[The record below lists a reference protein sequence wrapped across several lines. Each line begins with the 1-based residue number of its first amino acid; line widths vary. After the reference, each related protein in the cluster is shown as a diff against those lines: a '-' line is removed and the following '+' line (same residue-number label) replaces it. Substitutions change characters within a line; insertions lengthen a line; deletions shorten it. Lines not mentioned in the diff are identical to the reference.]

1 MRRHPAQ
8 VASIVDL
15 VRRQALFNSL
25 VASCVRV
32 NSLEDVDTSTMFELT
47 CLDPLC
53 TSLSLTFEHPGRAKK
68 TAKSQ

>member
-32 NSLEDVDTSTMFELT
+32 NSLEAGLE
-47 CLDPLC
+47 
-53 TSLSLTFEHPGRAKK
+53 K
-68 TAKSQ
+68 TRFFI

>member
-32 NSLEDVDTSTMFELT
+32 NSLEAGLEKTRLK
-47 CLDPLC
+47 
-53 TSLSLTFEHPGRAKK
+53 KK
-68 TAKSQ
+68 TNPVVFCGFFVFF